1 VAYQSEI
8 ELRVKIA
15 DKELREL
22 ERRTDQLVNRFA
34 SGVNPF
40 GASGGRKVT
49 AAQRRQEVNTQRQ
62 RLNFVKDA
70 VEAENRLRETK
81 AQKTQQTNLK
91 RVRFLR
97 DQRIKAAR
105 DVASAEKKLNAENL
119 KAEKRAILERI
130 KAEKKAVAE
139 RQKAEKKAAAERQK
153 LEKAAATRRSKRRQG
168 IATGFGFPLLF
179 GGGPLQSLAGGIGG
193 AFGGLGGS
201 IAASAIVS
209 QLEGFAQ
216 AATETGQ
223 ALNSTG
229 GALDLM
235 REKSL
240 FSSKAVEEQ
249 AAVLEEQGKVAEL
262 SALLTGELVDKIGNS
277 GVEAL
282 QSLGTETDETTRLWA
297 ELTLQL
303 QALIAGPLQG
313 FLSLVN
319 DFLGGITSRG
329 RLRALREDLKGTQ
342 AGKELEARI
351 EEIAPS
357 RKTLIQG
364 QADPRPGV
372 LTSDQV
378 KQLLTEFTPARPVT
392 ATIPITAADSRR
404 FAVKGQ
410 KDTAGAKAARDEER
424 LRQRLAA
431 LELERQKII
440 EISRF
445 KDKIT
450 AAEAANDSQLAI
462 RLQGEQKKA
471 EIESKRLKDLVKATD
486 QREIEAINIKAA
498 TEQLAQTR
506 EVERQLGEDQR
517 KRQELFETTIEGL
530 QHQLEMAEATSQAER
545 DRLKIARELK
555 KLDDKG
561 FSDDQLGQAG
571 GIMKRLAVAQQPLNA
586 FIRKST
592 EDLNNLQKTAVEVSQ
607 GIGNAIGNSLTS
619 GLQSL
624 VTGAKSVKEVFADML
639 KSVADVLLK
648 TAAEMIATYIAIGI
662 AKAFA
667 GLGGGGG
674 GGGGLG
680 GFEGTFGTS
689 LQTTGFFAE
698 GGFVDRPTNA
708 LIGEGGEPEYVI
720 PESKMRESMARYS
733 QGNRGA
739 SVIAD
744 SGDSETSSGGGTA
757 VATPIDV
764 RYSVERINSVDY
776 VTADQF
782 QRGMQSA
789 AAQGAKQGEQSTLKR
804 LQMSGSTRR
813 RLGL

>member
-1 VAYQSEI
+1 MY
-8 ELRVKIA
+8 K
-15 DKELREL
+15 
-22 ERRTDQLVNRFA
+22 
-34 SGVNPF
+34 
-40 GASGGRKVT
+40 
-49 AAQRRQEVNTQRQ
+49 RQ
-62 RLNFVKDA
+62 R
-70 VEAENRLRETK
+70 E
-81 AQKTQQTNLK
+81 Q
-91 RVRFLR
+91 
-97 DQRIKAAR
+97 QRIN
-105 DVASAEKKLNAENL
+105 AEKENVALKL
-119 KAEKRAILERI
+119 KADLTQLGVDVERA
-130 KAEKKAVAE
+130 KARAAKKV
-139 RQKAEKKAAAERQK
+139 
-153 LEKAAATRRSKRRQG
+153 G
-168 IATGFGFPLLF
+168 
-179 GGGPLQSLAGGIGG
+179 AG
-193 AFGGLGGS
+193 
-201 IAASAIVS
+201 
-209 QLEGFAQ
+209 
-216 AATETGQ
+216 
-223 ALNSTG
+223 
-229 GALDLM
+229 
-235 REKSL
+235 
-240 FSSKAVEEQ
+240 
-249 AAVLEEQGKVAEL
+249 
-262 SALLTGELVDKIGNS
+262 
-277 GVEAL
+277 
-282 QSLGTETDETTRLWA
+282 
-297 ELTLQL
+297 
-303 QALIAGPLQG
+303 
-313 FLSLVN
+313 
-319 DFLGGITSRG
+319 
-329 RLRALREDLKGTQ
+329 
-342 AGKELEARI
+342 
-351 EEIAPS
+351 
-357 RKTLIQG
+357 
-364 QADPRPGV
+364 
-372 LTSDQV
+372 SD
-378 KQLLTEFTPARPVT
+378 
-392 ATIPITAADSRR
+392 
-404 FAVKGQ
+404 
-410 KDTAGAKAARDEER
+410 KAARDEER
-424 LRQRLAA
+424 LRQRLAI

-471 EIESKRLKDLVKATD
+471 EIDNRRLKDLEKATT

-506 EVERQLGEDQR
+506 EIERQLGEDQR

-545 DRLKIARELK
+545 DRLRIARELK
-555 KLDDKG
+555 KLNDKD

-592 EDLNNLQKTAVEVSQ
+592 EDLNNLQQTAVEVSQ

-667 GLGGGGG
+667 GLGDKGGGG
-674 GGGGLG
+674 VGFDTSKPLPGGMTYG
-680 GFEGTFGTS
+680 S
-689 LQTTGFFAE
+689 LAE

-744 SGDSETSSGGGTA
+744 SGNSETSSGGGTA